1 VSRRGALLAAL
12 ALGMASLGW
21 LDPSATPREAAR
33 LYADGKFDDAATKYN
48 QALVDAPDSTLLHF
62 NLGDAEYRR
71 KQFEASA
78 RAFASLPQD
87 AAAQYNQ
94 GNALYQMG
102 VAAEQDKPQDALKH
116 WAEALV
122 AYRRAIAT
130 DPKDEDAKFNYEWVS
145 RKIEEL
151 KKKLEE
157 QQQKQDQQQ
166 NQQNQDQNKQ
176 DESQQDQEKQQQ
188 DQNKQDQADQQQKDE
203 QQKDQ
208 QQAQDKPQDQ
218 QKPDDQQQAGQQPE
232 QKPDQPTKQD
242 QEQAQQN
249 QQQPGGEEQQQ
260 AQGGD
265 AQPAEG
271 ELSRDEA
278 TALLDGERNEEL
290 RPEDVIRRQLGTGEG
305 PVQDW

>member
-1 VSRRGALLAAL
+1 MNRRGRLLAVLAL
-12 ALGMASLGW
+12 AACSLAW
-21 LDPSATPREAAR
+21 LDPSATPRAAAR

-48 QALVDAPDSTLLHF
+48 QALVDEPDSALLHF

-87 AAAQYNQ
+87 ATAQYNQ
-94 GNALYQMG
+94 GNALYQVG
-102 VAAEQDKPQDALKH
+102 LAAEQAKPQDALQK

-130 DPKDEDAKFNYEWVS
+130 DPADEDAKFNYEWVS

-157 QQQKQDQQQ
+157 QQQQQQNQGQQNQQQDQQDQDQQQ
-166 NQQNQDQNKQ
+166 RDQ
-176 DESQQDQEKQQQ
+176 
-188 DQNKQDQADQQQKDE
+188 QADQQQP
-203 QQKDQ
+203 
-208 QQAQDKPQDQ
+208 PQDQ
-218 QKPDDQQQAGQQPE
+218 QPNEPQQPQDRQKQDEQQQAGEQPE
-232 QKPDQPTKQD
+232 QQQDRQAQKPEEGQGERQAEQD
-242 QEQAQQN
+242 Q
-249 QQQPGGEEQQQ
+249 QPKQGEQQQ
-260 AQGGD
+260 AQGGE
-265 AQPAEG
+265 AQPADG
-271 ELSRDEA
+271 ELSREEA

-290 RPEDVIRRQLGTGEG
+290 RPDEVIRRQLGAGEG

>member
-1 VSRRGALLAAL
+1 VRRHAERLLLLVL
-12 ALGMASLGW
+12 AICALGW

-33 LYADGKFDDAATKYN
+33 LYEAGKFDDAATKYN
-48 QALVDAPDSTLLHF
+48 QALVDEPDSALLHF

-71 KQFEASA
+71 KQYEASA

-102 VAAEQDKPQDALKH
+102 LAAEQAKPQDALQK

-130 DPKDEDAKFNYEWVS
+130 DPADEDAKFNYEWVS

-157 QQQKQDQQQ
+157 QQQNQNQQQQ
-166 NQQNQDQNKQ
+166 NQNQQDQQNQDQQKQ
-176 DESQQDQEKQQQ
+176 DQ
-188 DQNKQDQADQQQKDE
+188 QADQQQ
-203 QQKDQ
+203 QPQDQ
-208 QQAQDKPQDQ
+208 QQKQDQQPQDQ
-218 QKPDDQQQAGQQPE
+218 QKQDEQQQAGEQPE
-232 QKPDQPTKQD
+232 QKQD
-242 QEQAQQN
+242 EQAQKPEQP
-249 QQQPGGEEQQQ
+249 QGEQKAQQDQQPSGEQQQ
-260 AQGGD
+260 AQGGEGQ

-290 RPEDVIRRQLGTGEG
+290 RPDEVIRRQLGAGEG

>member
-1 VSRRGALLAAL
+1 VRRHAERLLLLVL
-12 ALGMASLGW
+12 AICALGW

-33 LYADGKFDDAATKYN
+33 LYEAGKFDDAATKYN
-48 QALVDAPDSTLLHF
+48 QALVDEPDSALLHF

-71 KQFEASA
+71 KQYEASA

-102 VAAEQDKPQDALKH
+102 LAAEQAKPQDALQK

-130 DPKDEDAKFNYEWVS
+130 DPADEDAKFNYEWVS

-157 QQQKQDQQQ
+157 QQQNQNQQD
-166 NQQNQDQNKQ
+166 QQNQDQQKQ
-176 DESQQDQEKQQQ
+176 DQ
-188 DQNKQDQADQQQKDE
+188 QADQQQ
-203 QQKDQ
+203 QPQDQ
-208 QQAQDKPQDQ
+208 QQKQDQQPQDQ
-218 QKPDDQQQAGQQPE
+218 QKQDEQQQAGEQPE
-232 QKPDQPTKQD
+232 QKQDEQAKKPEQPQGEQKAQQD
-242 QEQAQQN
+242 Q
-249 QQQPGGEEQQQ
+249 QPSGEQQQ
-260 AQGGD
+260 AQGGEGQ

-290 RPEDVIRRQLGTGEG
+290 RPDEVIRRQLGAGEG

>member
-1 VSRRGALLAAL
+1 MRRRRASLQLALLAA
-12 ALGMASLGW
+12 GMLGW

-33 LYADGKFDDAATKYN
+33 LYDAGKFDDAAAKYN
-48 QALVDAPDSTLLHF
+48 QALVDDPDSALLHF

-71 KQFEASA
+71 KQYEASA

-102 VAAEQDKPQDALKH
+102 LAAEQAKPQDALQK

-122 AYRRAIAT
+122 AYRRAIAL
-130 DPKDEDAKFNYEWVS
+130 DPADEDAKFNYEWVS

-157 QQQKQDQQQ
+157 QQQQEQQDQQQ
-166 NQQNQDQNKQ
+166 NEQNQDQQKQ
-176 DESQQDQEKQQQ
+176 DQ
-188 DQNKQDQADQQQKDE
+188 QADQQQQQQDQQQNEQEQSPQDQQKQDE
-203 QQKDQ
+203 QQAGEQPEQQQDQQGQKPEEGQGEQQDQQPNQGQ
-208 QQAQDKPQDQ
+208 QQAQD
-218 QKPDDQQQAGQQPE
+218 
-232 QKPDQPTKQD
+232 
-242 QEQAQQN
+242 
-249 QQQPGGEEQQQ
+249 GE
-260 AQGGD
+260 
-265 AQPAEG
+265 AQPQG
-271 ELSRDEA
+271 ELSREEA

-290 RPEDVIRRQLGTGEG
+290 RPDEVIRRQLGAGEG